1 MPLIKKHN
9 LKPISGL
16 RKYSGF
22 TLLEVLIAMVIF
34 SISLLGLASL
44 QGQSLQ
50 FSHGAYL
57 KSQATFYAY
66 DILDK
71 MRANRTVAIGGSY
84 NATLAST
91 GDDAG
96 DCYDDTGD
104 CSASAMALH
113 DVFDWKQLLASL
125 PDGNGTVQSF
135 PSATFTE
142 FLVTVTWSDPNA
154 ADGSGSESITVRSE
168 L

>member
-9 LKPISGL
+9 LKPVSGL
-16 RKYSGF
+16 SKYSGF

-71 MRANRTVAIGGSY
+71 MRANRVAAIGGSY
-84 NATLAST
+84 NATTGST
-91 GDDAG
+91 GTDKG
-96 DCYDDTGD
+96 CYDDTGN
-104 CSASAMALH
+104 CTASDMALH
-113 DVFDWKQLLASL
+113 DVFDWKQLLATL
-125 PDGNGTVQSF
+125 PDGNGSVQSF
-135 PSATFTE
+135 PAAGTTD
-142 FLVTVTWSDPNA
+142 FLVTVSWSDAND
-154 ADGSGSESITVRSE
+154 ADGDGTESITVRSE